1 MPTSQVRERKT
12 AQRPAPRRTI
22 VRRAVAADPV
32 PPETTAD
39 EVVTIRR
46 WPVAVLAILL
56 LATFAGAAVAGH
68 GWYQRNRLDAA
79 HQEALAA
86 ARQLATDFVS
96 ISASTVDRDLQRISS
111 AATGEFKDQFTQG
124 LTQVRS
130 AVVDN
135 KVESQGQVLRSG
147 LVSGDLDSAV
157 VLVAVDAS
165 VKNVRAPDGRISH
178 YRIQVDLNLDRASKR
193 WLASKLQFVG

>member
-1 MPTSQVRERKT
+1 MPTSQVRERK
-12 AQRPAPRRTI
+12 AVPRRTI

-32 PPETTAD
+32 PPVAPAD
-39 EVVTIRR
+39 EVTTRR
-46 WPVAVLAILL
+46 WPAALLAVLL

-79 HQEALAA
+79 HQAALAA

-111 AATGEFKDQFTQG
+111 ATTGEFKDQFTQG

-135 KVESQGQVLRSG
+135 KVESQGMVLRSG

-157 VLVAVDAS
+157 ALVAVDAS

-178 YRIQVDLNLDRASKR
+178 YRIQVDLNLDRASGR